1 MEDRLLQV
9 LNRMISFRKER
20 DWEQFH
26 NPKDMALSLVLEASE
41 VLEHFQ
47 WKNGDEVKQYAKDHK
62 GDLADELADTLYWV
76 LLLAHDLGIDI
87 FDALDKKIDKNALK
101 YPIEKSK
108 GIAKKYTELK

>member
-1 MEDRLLQV
+1 MAKLDDLMNKILT
-9 LNRMISFRKER
+9 FRRDR

-26 NPKDMALSLVLEASE
+26 KPKDMALSLVLEATE

-47 WKNGDEVKQYAKDHK
+47 WKNGEQVDVYLKENKDK
-62 GDLADELADTLYWV
+62 VGEELADTLHWV
-76 LLLAHDLGIDI
+76 LLMAHDFGIDI

-108 GIAKKYTELK
+108 GKAIKYNKL